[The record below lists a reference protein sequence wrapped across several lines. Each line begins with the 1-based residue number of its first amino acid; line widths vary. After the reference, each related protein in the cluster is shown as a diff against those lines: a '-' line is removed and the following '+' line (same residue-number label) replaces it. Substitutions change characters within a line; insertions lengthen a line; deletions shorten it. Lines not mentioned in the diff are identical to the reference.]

1 MADIAITEISFER
14 EATANKDG
22 SVFGTL
28 TVGTTTFPT
37 IERGAGFVNLKTGSY
52 VMKHSIKNT
61 GRRIQ
66 CLRPE
71 IVQIY
76 TLLIHDAL
84 GDSSNNLEGCVA
96 PGMEKKA
103 NNLGIRRSAEAMEA
117 VWKLL
122 GGFEEGK
129 KVTLNVLNNV
139 PGETRTKDTWE
150 RLK

>member
-1 MADIAITEISFER
+1 MAEIPITEISFER
-14 EATANKDG
+14 EAAANKDG

-28 TVGTTTFPT
+28 TVGAKKFPT
-37 IERGAGFVNLKTGSY
+37 IERGKNFVNLKQGSY
-52 VMKHSIKNT
+52 VMKHSTKVT
-61 GRRIQ
+61 GRKVK

-71 IVQIY
+71 IVQIT

-84 GDSSNNLEGCVA
+84 GDSSNNLEGCIA
-96 PGMEKKA
+96 PGMEKKPT
-103 NNLGIRRSAEAMEA
+103 NMGILRSAAAMEEI
-117 VWKLL
+117 WKLL

-139 PGETRTKDTWE
+139 PGESRTKDTWD

>member
-1 MADIAITEISFER
+1 MAEITITEISFER
-14 EATANKDG
+14 DTAANKDG
-22 SVFGTL
+22 SLFGTL
-28 TVGTTTFPT
+28 TVGTTKFPT
-37 IERGAGFVNLKTGSY
+37 IERGKDFVNLKSGSY

-61 GRRIQ
+61 GRKVQ

-71 IVQIY
+71 IVQIA
-76 TLLIHDAL
+76 TLLVHDAL
-84 GDSSNNLEGCVA
+84 GDSSNNLEGCIA

-117 VWKLL
+117 IWKLL
-122 GGFEEGK
+122 GAFEEGK

-139 PGETRTKDTWE
+139 PGETRTKETWQ

>member
-1 MADIAITEISFER
+1 MAETVITEISFER
-14 EATANKDG
+14 EAAANKDG

-28 TVGTTTFPT
+28 TVGTTKFPT
-37 IERGAGFVNLKTGSY
+37 IERGKDFVNLKQGSY
-52 VMKHSIKNT
+52 VMKHSTKVT
-61 GRRIQ
+61 GRKVN

-71 IVQIY
+71 IVQIT

-84 GDSSNNLEGCVA
+84 GDSSNNLEGCIA

-103 NNLGIRRSAEAMEA
+103 SNMGIRRSAEAMDA
-117 VWKLL
+117 IWKLL

-139 PGETRTKDTWE
+139 PGESRTKDTWD